1 MTVKELIEWLQ
12 RIDDQRKGVYFEDD
26 SHGIVRVNNVV
37 IDDHYYNEPVV
48 LKN

>member
-12 RIDDQRKGVYFEDD
+12 RIDDQSKEVYFEDE
-26 SHGIVRVNNVV
+26 SWGAVRVNEVV
-37 IDDHYYNEPVV
+37 IDERYHKEHVL